1 MLVLDEKVINFKN
14 LVELLKEKK
23 IIRISTSSALFRR
36 GDDEDWIMCDMGC
49 RSFYILTENE
59 LISELRNRYIH
70 MSSVKI
76 SPILARDEELNVYKI
91 VRC

>member
-1 MLVLDEKVINFKN
+1 
-14 LVELLKEKK
+14 
-23 IIRISTSSALFRR
+23 
-36 GDDEDWIMCDMGC
+36 MCDMGC